1 MFLILEFLN
10 IKISTVSSSG
20 TLHRRLLFTK
30 HEFCKPRNIPEL
42 LLPDEMNVLMPNK
55 DDIQPNTY

>member
-20 TLHRRLLFTK
+20 TLLRRLLFSK
-30 HEFCKPRNIPEL
+30 HEFCKPRNIPEV
-42 LLPDEMNVLMPNK
+42 LLPGEMHVLMPNK